1 MNHLTSIGFRGI
13 PHRSHWSVNV
23 VASLGFVEQ
32 ILSSS
37 SIDKKY
43 GSENIETGELFIT
56 LLFEQSFPSTKAR
69 LGCLRL
75 GL

>member
-32 ILSSS
+32 ISSSS
-37 SIDKKY
+37 SIDE
-43 GSENIETGELFIT
+43 SMAQRI
-56 LLFEQSFPSTKAR
+56 
-69 LGCLRL
+69 LRQVNFS
-75 GL
+75 